1 MNRMKKMNLYCIKC
15 QKTIDS
21 STSLELKFEIDGM
34 TIIYSKCVYC
44 GFEKNAATEVEDL
57 NDGLKKLMVKEKLSY
72 FSFENFDKRL
82 NKKSKLIY

>member
-21 STSLELKFEIDGM
+21 SISLELKFEIDGM

-44 GFEKNAATEVEDL
+44 CFEKIQL
-57 NDGLKKLMVKEKLSY
+57 LK
-72 FSFENFDKRL
+72 
-82 NKKSKLIY
+82 